1 MTGSRTNHIIRVLA
15 AIGALSAQFADAA
28 TPQPNWPP
36 APIMLAQAPG
46 ETGKLPAPVTSQPAA
61 PGPAGTFAPFAPPG
75 WAAPRQ
81 PGAFPPAM
89 PQQPGAAPPWGM
101 PGAYVPPPPGMPG
114 PGYAPPGAGAADA
127 SPPRVEVEVSDPS
140 PYVEQS
146 LILTVRILSK
156 GNLGEATPA
165 LPNPG
170 NAVIRLLDGPR
181 ASSRDRGG
189 KREIVNEFRYA
200 LTPLESGR
208 LALPPI
214 RVSGTHAGYA
224 ASRGPAFAASSAE
237 PLNIEV
243 RPAVAGVSPWLP
255 LYHLASRAV
264 VSTDQ
269 RPEAGKPIG
278 FTVEVVAVGA
288 TGNQLPSVESGLGQ
302 VEDFRVYLEG
312 FDTEGGVTPDGRF
325 LTGRRVE
332 RYTLVPQHG
341 GKLHVPA
348 LRIPWF
354 NLGLGRAEAAEL
366 PIRQIVAEG
375 PPRSGDPARL
385 AAIDIVPIETKWL
398 FWAPMF
404 LLFPLILGYWVMVFS
419 PPPPVR
425 VTSTAA
431 ADQKPGRSGALFA
444 FFSRLSPWRLAEW
457 LRPRIARALPLSA
470 RLWFCLRIVERE
482 DDPEDW
488 AMLLKFLSAKHLG
501 ISAQLPLPELG
512 EQILVHAAR
521 KADPARVRLLMQQL
535 DDALYGRKAL
545 DDFPGW
551 KRSFRRE
558 TRPRLFGRWR
568 ARRAR
573 RTQLPSLN
581 PTSGRV

>member
-1 MTGSRTNHIIRVLA
+1 
-15 AIGALSAQFADAA
+15 
-28 TPQPNWPP
+28 
-36 APIMLAQAPG
+36 
-46 ETGKLPAPVTSQPAA
+46 
-61 PGPAGTFAPFAPPG
+61 
-75 WAAPRQ
+75 
-81 PGAFPPAM
+81 
-89 PQQPGAAPPWGM
+89 M
-101 PGAYVPPPPGMPG
+101 PGGYVQPPPGMPT
-114 PGYAPPGAGAADA
+114 PGYAPPAVGAAETT
-127 SPPRVEVEVSDPS
+127 PPRVEVEVSDPS
-140 PYVEQS
+140 PYVHQS
-146 LILTVRILSK
+146 VILTVRVVSR

-165 LPNPG
+165 VPNLG
-170 NAVIRLLDGPR
+170 NAVARLLDGPR
-181 ASSRDRGG
+181 ASARDRGG

-208 LALPPI
+208 LTLPPV
-214 RVSGTHAGYA
+214 RVTGTHAGYA
-224 ASRGPAFAASSAE
+224 GSRGLAFTASGSDAV
-237 PLNIEV
+237 NVDV
-243 RPAVAGVSPWLP
+243 RPAVGDGTPWLP
-255 LYHLASRAV
+255 LYHLASRAF

-278 FTVEVVAVGA
+278 FTVEIVAVGA
-288 TGNQLPSVESGLGQ
+288 TGNQLPSVESGLAQ

-341 GKLHVPA
+341 GKLHIPA

-354 NLGLGRAEAAEL
+354 NLGLGRGEAAEL
-366 PIRQIVAEG
+366 PIRQIVADG
-375 PPRSGDPARL
+375 PPRSGVPAKL
-385 AAIDIVPIETKWL
+385 AAVDIIPIETKWL

-425 VTSTAA
+425 ATTI
-431 ADQKPGRSGALFA
+431 ADRKPARGEALSA
-444 FFSRLSPWRLAEW
+444 FFGRLSPWRLAEW
-457 LRPRIARALPLSA
+457 LRPRVARLLPLSA

-512 EQILVHAAR
+512 EQLLVRAAR

-535 DDALYGRKAL
+535 DDALYGRKPL
-545 DDFPGW
+545 DDFAGW

-558 TRPRLFGRWR
+558 TRPRLFARWR
-568 ARRAR
+568 SRRAR
-573 RTQLPSLN
+573 RSQLPSLN
-581 PTSGRV
+581 PTSGQL

>member
-1 MTGSRTNHIIRVLA
+1 
-15 AIGALSAQFADAA
+15 
-28 TPQPNWPP
+28 
-36 APIMLAQAPG
+36 
-46 ETGKLPAPVTSQPAA
+46 
-61 PGPAGTFAPFAPPG
+61 
-75 WAAPRQ
+75 
-81 PGAFPPAM
+81 M
-89 PQQPGAAPPWGM
+89 PQQPGAAPPWG
-101 PGAYVPPPPGMPG
+101 VPG
-114 PGYAPPGAGAADA
+114 PGYAPPGAGTADA
-127 SPPRVEVEVSDPS
+127 GPPRVEVEVSDPS
-140 PYVEQS
+140 PYVQQS
-146 LILTVRILSK
+146 LILTVRVVSK

-165 LPNPG
+165 PPNLST
-170 NAVIRLLDGPR
+170 AVLRLLDGPR
-181 ASSRDRGG
+181 ASARDRGG

-208 LALPPI
+208 LTVPPI

-224 ASRGPAFAASSAE
+224 GSRGPAFAVSSAD
-237 PLNIEV
+237 PLTVDV
-243 RPAVAGVSPWLP
+243 RPAVTGITPWLP
-255 LYHLASRAV
+255 LYHLASRAF

-269 RPEAGKPIG
+269 RAEAGKPIG

-288 TGNQLPSVESGLGQ
+288 TGNQLPSVEPGLAQ

-341 GKLHVPA
+341 GKLHIPA

-354 NLGLGRAEAAEL
+354 NLGLGRGEAAEL

-375 PPRSGDPARL
+375 PPRSGDPAKL

-425 VTSTAA
+425 IATA
-431 ADQKPGRSGALFA
+431 ADQKPSGSGALAA
-444 FFSRLSPWRLAEW
+444 FLNRLSPWRLAEW
-457 LRPRIARALPLSA
+457 LRPRVARALPLSA

-501 ISAQLPLPELG
+501 IPAQLPLPELG

-545 DDFPGW
+545 DDFAGW

-558 TRPRLFGRWR
+558 TRPRLFARWR
-568 ARRAR
+568 SRQARRS
-573 RTQLPSLN
+573 QLPSLN
-581 PTSGRV
+581 PSSGQP